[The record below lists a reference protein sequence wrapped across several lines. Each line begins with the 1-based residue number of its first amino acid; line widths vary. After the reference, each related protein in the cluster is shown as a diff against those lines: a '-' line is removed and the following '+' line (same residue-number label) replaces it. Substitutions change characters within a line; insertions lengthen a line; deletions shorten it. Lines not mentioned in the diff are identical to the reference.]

1 MKKHEQDLT
10 WGDVMWA
17 WIKKGVPREE
27 AVFQAD
33 EFMRRREKERF
44 APSRNDLARL
54 SKSAKQEPKR
64 SEDIIRAMGEKT

>member
-17 WIKKGVPREE
+17 WIQKGVPREE

-44 APSRNDLARL
+44 APARVCLAKL
-54 SKSAKQEPKR
+54 SKTAARQSKV
-64 SEDIIRAMGEKT
+64 IRK